1 MTQASSLIRYAPQTS
16 YKTTE
21 RSCCDTEINVPY
33 SVDRPPCHVR
43 IKQMIACGAMLAAGI
58 TSITMGAKI
67 ISDWTETSPMAYS
80 LAIPSCIVLAVAGAG
95 LAICGGLSAM
105 VVLICPRDYGNK
117 AYCPC
122 MPCVSA
128 PCDTCHGED

>member
-1 MTQASSLIRYAPQTS
+1 MTQATSLIRYASQTS
-16 YKTTE
+16 YTTSE
-21 RSCCDTEINVPY
+21 RSCCATEINVPY

-43 IKQMIACGAMLAAGI
+43 IKQIVVCGGL
-58 TSITMGAKI
+58 
-67 ISDWTETSPMAYS
+67 
-80 LAIPSCIVLAVAGAG
+80 LAIGIASIIMGVKTIEWIDSSEGPFWAIIPIIFGLMVPGAG
-95 LAICGGLSAM
+95 CIAWGVLSAM